1 MVKRY
6 SVLSKGYTAQEIREY
21 EKQCVIP
28 TPMNLPPFEEW
39 SPIEDMIRD
48 LNTGY
53 KNIVRLLV
61 HILKRK
67 GKMKKKHKK
76 VYVVLRKRKLYY
88 NRPILTC
95 NGGE

>member
-53 KNIVRLLV
+53 KKYCETI
-61 HILKRK
+61 
-67 GKMKKKHKK
+67 GS
-76 VYVVLRKRKLYY
+76 YVEAER
-88 NRPILTC
+88 
-95 NGGE
+95 